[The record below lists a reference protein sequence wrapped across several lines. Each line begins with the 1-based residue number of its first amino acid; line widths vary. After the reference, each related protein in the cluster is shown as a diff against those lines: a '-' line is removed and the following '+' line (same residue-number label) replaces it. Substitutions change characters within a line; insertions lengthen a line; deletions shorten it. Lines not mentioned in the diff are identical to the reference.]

1 MLVHSVTGM
10 DQTDIITR
18 TAEAIRTTVMP
29 IIIIMSLFKEEH
41 TVDTYNQ
48 SSLRPSNFTS
58 NIMYLQS
65 QVTSYLQSI

>member
-10 DQTDIITR
+10 DQMDIITR
-18 TAEAIRTTVMP
+18 TAEAIRTTVGP
-29 IIIIMSLFKEEH
+29 IIIIMSLFNEEH

-48 SSLRPSNFTS
+48 SSLRPSKFTS